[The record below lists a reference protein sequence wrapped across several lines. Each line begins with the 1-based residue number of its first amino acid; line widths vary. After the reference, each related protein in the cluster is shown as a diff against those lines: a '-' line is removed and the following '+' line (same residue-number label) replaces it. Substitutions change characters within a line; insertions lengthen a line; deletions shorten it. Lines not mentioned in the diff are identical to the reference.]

1 MATASNFE
9 NNQTSETEFYL
20 PGTSISTIYDRVGD
34 KIIAVLG
41 RHGRV
46 LIPSSYNK

>member
-1 MATASNFE
+1 MATASNLE
-9 NNQTSETEFYL
+9 QTEPTTTDFYL
-20 PGTSISTIYDRVGD
+20 PGTSISTVFDRLGE
-34 KIIAVLG
+34 KLTAVFG